1 MANPQKEDGYV
12 GVENHLFEA
21 LYKSKFTIIELRI
34 LLCIIR
40 LTYGFNTKTR
50 PLSLSYI
57 EQHTGI
63 DKANISRALNHLNEC
78 HVITIT
84 KGKGVIPQTISIQ
97 KDYEKWQGCQI
108 SNSCKINNARV
119 VKDTTLELLNQQ
131 PFKYNIKDKIKDNN
145 NIVHLPSWFEDVWKA
160 YPNKKGK
167 DKISKKC
174 YKELEAAGKET
185 LLKAIEGIKAF
196 KEQNE
201 WYSYQNGS
209 TFFNG
214 GWKDYLNTEIKESAE
229 HEENTGG
236 KKWQSM
242 KKQ

>member
-12 GVENHLFEA
+12 SIANPLFEA
-21 LYKSKFTIIELRI
+21 LYKSEFNARELKV

-40 LTYGFNTKTR
+40 FTYGFNKKEAKM
-50 PLSLSYI
+50 SLSYI
-57 EQHTGI
+57 EAQTGI
-63 DKANISRALNHLNEC
+63 AAPHISAALKHLEEC
-78 HVITIT
+78 HVITISKRSGIT
-84 KGKGVIPQTISIQ
+84 AQTLAIHKNYEDWKCYRIGNSYQNGNSSIT
-97 KDYEKWQGCQI
+97 E
-108 SNSCKINNARV
+108 SVTV
-119 VKDTTLELLNQQ
+119 VLPNRS
-131 PFKYNIKDKIKDNN
+131 PYKYNIKDNTKDNN
-145 NIVHLPSWFEDVWKA
+145 NIVHLPSWFEEVWKA

-174 YKELEAAGKET
+174 YKELETAGKET

-214 GWKDYLNTEIKESAE
+214 GWKDYLNTEIEQKE
-229 HEENTGG
+229 NKGG
-236 KKWQSM
+236 KKWQ
-242 KKQ
+242 

>member
-12 GVENHLFEA
+12 GVENHIFEA
-21 LYKSKFTIIELRI
+21 LYKCDFTARELRI

-40 LTYGFNTKTR
+40 FTYGYNMKSR
-50 PLSLSYI
+50 PLSLSFI
-57 EQHTGI
+57 EEHTGI
-63 DKANISRALNHLNEC
+63 KRSHVGAALRHLEEC
-78 HVITIT
+78 QVITII
-84 KGKGVIPQTISIQ
+84 KGKGIRPQTLAIQ
-97 KDYEKWQGCQI
+97 KNYEDWECYRNGHCSQNGH
-108 SNSCKINNARV
+108 SSVTDSVTV
-119 VKDTTLELLNQQ
+119 VLPIRE
-131 PFKYNIKDKIKDNN
+131 PYKYNIKDKIKDNN
-145 NIVHLPSWFEDVWKA
+145 NIVHLPSWFEEVWKA

-229 HEENTGG
+229 HEEDTGG
-236 KKWQSM
+236 KEWQ
-242 KKQ
+242 

>member
-12 GVENHLFEA
+12 SIANPLFEA
-21 LYKSKFTIIELRI
+21 LYKYDFTAREIRI

-40 LTYGFNTKTR
+40 FTYGFGRKSHEM
-50 PLSLSYI
+50 SLTYI
-57 EQHTGI
+57 EKHTGI
-63 DKANISRALNHLNEC
+63 DKANISKALRHLHEC
-78 HVITIT
+78 HVITIS
-84 KGKGVIPQTISIQ
+84 KGRGITPQQLSIQ
-97 KDYEKWQGCQI
+97 KNYEAWEGCQNDNRCQNNNSTVADLTTVVL
-108 SNSCKINNARV
+108 SN
-119 VKDTTLELLNQQ
+119 Q
-131 PFKYNIKDKIKDNN
+131 PPYKYNIKDNIKDNN
-145 NIVHLPSWFEDVWKA
+145 NIVHLPSWFEEVWKA

-214 GWKDYLNTEIKESAE
+214 GWKDYLNTEIEQKEIK
-229 HEENTGG
+229 GG
-236 KKWQSM
+236 KKWQ
-242 KKQ
+242 